1 MGPFS
6 HTTYYLIDLKHTY
19 ICYQQIFYNFSF
31 SIFIRQLDT
40 NQDGFLDIPELHNHL
55 RNHKC
60 KNLPEIL
67 VSRVLKTPD
76 EEIVF
81 LNFEEFYT
89 LSQRQEWFP
98 VSRFVT
104 RYCEMVV
111 PSPGRNDATGN
122 VYYLIR
128 ILLFMQEDLIYQVGC
143 IFKLIIIFF
152 FYRFITQ
159 VTAIVHSLEFRL
171 NRWNRLARTV
181 GFS

>member
-6 HTTYYLIDLKHTY
+6 HAILYDQFETNSLSAIF
-19 ICYQQIFYNFSF
+19 FYNFSF
-31 SIFIRQLDT
+31 CIFIRRQLDT
-40 NQDGFLDIPELHNHL
+40 NHDGLLDIPELHNHL

-60 KNLPEIL
+60 KNLPEVL

-104 RYCEMVV
+104 RYCEMIV

-122 VYYLIR
+122 VHYLIR
-128 ILLFMQEDLIYQVGC
+128 ILIIQEDLIY
-143 IFKLIIIFF
+143 IF
-152 FYRFITQ
+152 
-159 VTAIVHSLEFRL
+159 S
-171 NRWNRLARTV
+171 
-181 GFS
+181 S